1 MPVTKSPVEIFR
13 EDGDKAVETLT
24 LWSTT
29 HQTVLRQLIDLSA
42 TTANETFKL
51 YSDLQA
57 STIAAL
63 REAQALTLAEQI
75 DVQELSKDPLAW
87 YQKRVLETIDGAQHA
102 FKRVETVGQAVT
114 GSAERLHRSTEQA
127 GKQIQAAFT
136 GLGTQLKDVYPPAA

>member
-13 EDGDKAVETLT
+13 EGGDKAVETLT

-75 DVQELSKDPLAW
+75 DV
-87 YQKRVLETIDGAQHA
+87 
-102 FKRVETVGQAVT
+102 
-114 GSAERLHRSTEQA
+114 
-127 GKQIQAAFT
+127 
-136 GLGTQLKDVYPPAA
+136 